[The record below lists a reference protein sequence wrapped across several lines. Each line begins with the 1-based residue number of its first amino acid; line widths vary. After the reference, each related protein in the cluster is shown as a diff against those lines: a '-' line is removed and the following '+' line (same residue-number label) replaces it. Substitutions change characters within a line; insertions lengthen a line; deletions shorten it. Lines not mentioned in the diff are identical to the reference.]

1 MINFNSFRNRLPA
14 ALALACL
21 IPAAQALDPNRN
33 ISQYIHDSWSAEQ
46 GFPGGVVYAIAQTT
60 DGYLWIGAENGLVRF
75 DGLGFHLYNHS
86 NTPELPTGPVLGLT
100 ADREGS
106 LWIKVQSQ
114 GLLRYRNGVFQ
125 AELEN
130 PSGPPNVVTAMG
142 LTGHRD
148 LLVSRFN
155 GPLRYTG
162 GKPVSLASLAEWK
175 NLLVISIA
183 ETGDGRV
190 WMGTRD
196 AGLFYLND
204 GRVSRVAA
212 GLPDQKINSLLPAGG
227 RDLWVGTDAGLVRWN
242 GTELTREGTPHAL
255 ERVQI
260 LALARDRDSNI
271 WVASAQGLSRI
282 TGDSVSLALQRGPPP
297 GGEVVALF
305 EDREG
310 SLWVG
315 NSRGIERFRDTLFLT
330 YDPSGIS
337 RSENYGPLYADT
349 GGHTWFAPS
358 SGGLFRL
365 RGETPERI
373 SNAGLGTDV
382 VYSISGSNDDVWVAR
397 QRGGLTHL
405 HPQGSTLAAETYT
418 ARDGLAQDTVYT
430 VHRNRDGTVWAGSLS
445 GGASRFQNG
454 HFTTYTTAEGLAS
467 NTISAIEEGSDGT
480 MWFATPNGLSELKND
495 HWKLYTG
502 RDGMPPGGVNSLLED
517 STGVLW
523 IGTASGIAFLSSG
536 RVQAPADVPESLRE
550 PVFGMLEDSNN
561 RLWITT
567 SNHVLRVNRDRLLGG
582 AIHDADLREF
592 GIDDGLR
599 GGGGVNRSRSVV
611 RDPLG
616 RIWFSLHGGMFVVD
630 PARSTGSSVPAPV
643 YIQSISADGTMLDL
657 RGSLKIPAERRRI
670 TFSYIGLSLSTP
682 DRIRYRYMLEGFD
695 HAWSEPIAA
704 RDAVYTNLGHG
715 PYRFRVMA
723 RNPEGLWNTEGASLA
738 FEIEPAF
745 WQAGW
750 FQLSVILG
758 AGAAALALYRY
769 RLRLLTRQLSVRF
782 EERLVERTRI
792 AQELHDTLLQGF
804 LSASMQLHVA
814 IDSLPADST
823 EKPALSRILQLMGQ
837 VIEEGRNTLRG
848 LRLTPSTSPDLE
860 QAFSRIPQDLSM
872 QEDIDFRVIVE
883 GHPRPLHPLVRD
895 EVYKIG
901 REALVNAFSHSK
913 ARKIEAELEYGSS
926 ELRILIRDNG
936 RGIDPEVLHR
946 GREGHW
952 GLPGMRERAE
962 RIGARLSLWSSA
974 TAGTEVEL
982 SLPSDLAFQSGP
994 RNGPLR
1000 WFTGLY
1006 SRRTGAK
1013 TDR

>member
-1 MINFNSFRNRLPA
+1 VCLVPA
-14 ALALACL
+14 AH
-21 IPAAQALDPNRN
+21 ALDPNRN
-33 ISQYIHDSWSAEQ
+33 ISQYIHDRWSAEQ
-46 GFPGGVVYAIAQTT
+46 GFPGGVVYAIAQTS

-75 DGLGFHLYNHS
+75 DGLSFHLYNHS
-86 NTPELPTGPVLGLT
+86 NTPELPAGPVLGLT

-114 GLLRYRNGVFQ
+114 GLLRYRNGAFQ

-142 LTGHRD
+142 LAKNGD
-148 LLVSRFN
+148 VLVSRFN
-155 GPLRYTG
+155 GLLRYTG
-162 GKPVSLASLAEWK
+162 GKLVRLASRAEWQ
-175 NLLVISIA
+175 NLLVISMA
-183 ETGDGRV
+183 ETGDDRV

-204 GRVSRVAA
+204 GRVSSVAA
-212 GLPDQKINSLLPAGG
+212 GLPDQKINSLLPVGG
-227 RDLWVGTDAGLVRWN
+227 RELWVGTDAGLVRWN
-242 GTELTREGTPHAL
+242 GSQLTREGTPRSL
-255 ERVQI
+255 EHVQI

-282 TGDSVSLALQRGPPP
+282 TGSGVSLASLSDPPP

-337 RSENYGPLYADT
+337 RSENYGPLYADAS
-349 GGHTWFAPS
+349 GYTWFAPS

-365 RGETPERI
+365 QRERAEKI
-373 SNAGLGTDV
+373 NTAGLGSDV
-382 VYSISGSNDDVWVAR
+382 VYSISGSADDVWVAR

-405 HPQGSTLAAETYT
+405 RSQGTTLAAETYT
-418 ARDGLAQDTVYT
+418 VRDGLAQDTVYT
-430 VHRNRDGTVWAGSLS
+430 VHRNRDGALWAGTLS

-454 HFTTYTTAEGLAS
+454 HFTTYTTADGLAS
-467 NTISAIEEGSDGT
+467 NTVSAIEEGSDGA
-480 MWFATPNGLSELKND
+480 MWFATPNGLSELKD
-495 HWKLYTG
+495 GRWKLYAG
-502 RDGMPPGGVNSLLED
+502 GNGMPPGGVNSLLED
-517 STGVLW
+517 SIGVLW
-523 IGTASGIAFLSSG
+523 IGTTSGIAFLNSG
-536 RVQAPADVPESLRE
+536 RILAPADVPESLRE
-550 PVFGMLEDSNN
+550 PVFGMVEDSDK
-561 RLWITT
+561 RLWIAT

-582 AIHDADLREF
+582 VVRDADVREF

-630 PARSTGSSVPAPV
+630 PARSTGSSAPAPV
-643 YIQSISADGTMLDL
+643 YLQSISADGTLLDL
-657 RGSLKIPAERRRI
+657 RGPLKIPAERRRI
-670 TFSYIGLSLSTP
+670 SFSYIGLSLSTP

-695 HAWSEPIAA
+695 HGWSEPIAA
-704 RDAVYTNLGHG
+704 RDAVYTNLSHG

-723 RNPEGLWNTEGASLA
+723 RNPEGLWNTEGASFA

-745 WQAGW
+745 WQAAW
-750 FQLSVILG
+750 FQFSVVVG
-758 AGAAALALYRY
+758 AAAAALALYRY

-814 IDSLPADST
+814 IDRLPAESS
-823 EKPALSRILQLMGQ
+823 ERPALSRILQLMGQ
-837 VIEEGRNTLRG
+837 VIEEGRNALRG
-848 LRLTPSTSPDLE
+848 LRLSAGGSLDLE
-860 QAFSRIPQDLSM
+860 QAFSRVPQDLTK
-872 QEDIDFRVIVE
+872 QDDVDFRVIVE
-883 GHPRPLHPLVRD
+883 GRPRPLHPLVRD
-895 EVYKIG
+895 EVYRIG

-913 ARKIEAELEYGSS
+913 ARKIEAELEYGSG

-936 RGIDPEVLHR
+936 RGIDPEVLQR

-982 SLPSDLAFQSGP
+982 SIPSDLAFQSEP
-994 RNGPLR
+994 RRGPLR
-1000 WFTGLY
+1000 WFAGLY

-1013 TDR
+1013 IDR